1 MPTPQRPIQGSR
13 NYIALYRDR
22 MGGTLEDVARLVL
35 PQQEAKQRAFIQS
48 ITKKHEETKRDANA
62 IAARVPPPGTR
73 YTYSD
78 YTYSDT
84 FGEQGIK
91 RRPLSEMVDK
101 MVRNVSMYRV
111 FLGLWVDTKQ
121 DEAV

>member
-1 MPTPQRPIQGSR
+1 MQGSR

-48 ITKKHEETKRDANA
+48 ITKKKEETTRDADA
-62 IAARVPPPGTR
+62 VAPRVPTGTR
-73 YTYSD
+73 YS
-78 YTYSDT
+78 YSDT
-84 FGEQGIK
+84 FGEQDIK

-101 MVRNVSMYRV
+101 MVRNLSMYRV
-111 FLGLWVDTKQ
+111 FLEIWVDTKE

>member
-35 PQQEAKQRAFIQS
+35 PQQEAKQKAFIQS
-48 ITKKHEETKRDANA
+48 ITKKNEETKRDADA
-62 IAARVPPPGTR
+62 IAPRVPTGTR

-84 FGEQGIK
+84 FGDQGIK

-111 FLGLWVDTKQ
+111 FLEIWVDTKE

>member
-48 ITKKHEETKRDANA
+48 ITKKQEETKRDADA
-62 IAARVPPPGTR
+62 IATRVPADTR
-73 YTYSD
+73 S
-78 YTYSDT
+78 TYSDT
-84 FGEQGIK
+84 FGEQGMK

-101 MVRNVSMYRV
+101 MVRNVSMYRG
-111 FLGLWVDTKQ
+111 FLEIWVDTKK